1 MQARCPTRI
10 QPPQFRCSR
19 KLQLSS
25 PSSLARLPVS
35 TQTRGLF
42 QGRITISPL
51 TAFGYATNTG
61 NAYNDRGTWIIR
73 AQHHGE
79 KLKKTRGKKS
89 RTNPWHHCRT
99 HLRRLS
105 LYYQPCV
112 NILVRNCTNL
122 LAPKKKKK
130 GASVT
135 IAILSASVTIA
146 IISPSVT
153 ITILSE
159 NLFYINGRW
168 TLFIIFIIIS
178 ISKLL
183 RILTD
188 NNPLDF

>member
-1 MQARCPTRI
+1 M
-10 QPPQFRCSR
+10 
-19 KLQLSS
+19 
-25 PSSLARLPVS
+25 
-35 TQTRGLF
+35 
-42 QGRITISPL
+42 
-51 TAFGYATNTG
+51 
-61 NAYNDRGTWIIR
+61 
-73 AQHHGE
+73 
-79 KLKKTRGKKS
+79 
-89 RTNPWHHCRT
+89 
-99 HLRRLS
+99 
-105 LYYQPCV
+105 
-112 NILVRNCTNL
+112 